1 MDNAQIEQY
10 LGCLGQKL
18 EAMQIKVALILL
30 GGALM
35 ITQLRNRKSTQDIDL
50 TIRVRIE
57 ANMEISCP
65 QFTHFSSNS
74 KELAY

>member
-1 MDNAQIEQY
+1 MAVRE
-10 LGCLGQKL
+10 
-18 EAMQIKVALILL
+18 EATVNHQAKPVHAKPS
-30 GGALM
+30 GK
-35 ITQLRNRKSTQDIDL
+35 QRKPTIPL